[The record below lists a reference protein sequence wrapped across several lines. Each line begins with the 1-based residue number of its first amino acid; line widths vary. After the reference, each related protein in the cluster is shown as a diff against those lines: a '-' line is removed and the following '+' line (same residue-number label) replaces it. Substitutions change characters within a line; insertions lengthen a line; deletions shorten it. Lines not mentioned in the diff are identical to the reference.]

1 MKTPARV
8 KSTAVVLHQTGGR
21 EMALGGALEGAERT
35 KRETVMWTPPM
46 VSPDRAINPGKKLAD
61 ARGKD
66 MVLNDGY
73 TQGAVRIQKDSIV
86 GASYRLNAKPDH
98 RVIMGGDTAYGK
110 GWAEDFAAV
119 AEARF
124 NLASESEDGW
134 FDASGQL
141 SFTGMLRLWV
151 GAFCYT
157 GEMIGTAEWDD
168 ADPTRPF
175 KTNFQMISP
184 DRLCNRDGLPDG
196 YDPRSGA
203 KLSRGV
209 EMDRKNRPI
218 RFHLRRGYETDW
230 DNRDLNTWDIVE
242 ARKPWGRRQVLFV
255 RDPNMIDQTRGISE
269 MVAALAHSNMTKT
282 YSELVLQKAV
292 VDASFAAAVESE
304 APNADV
310 IAALGGGENGY
321 MNAVGQY
328 MSMLQEFLGASDN
341 IAIDGVK
348 MPHLFPGTKMNIM
361 PMSTPG
367 GIGTDF
373 EDSLIRKLAA
383 TFGVGFSEMSR
394 NFSKFNYS
402 GIKAEMALIERT
414 MNSKKKF
421 GADRMAT
428 QAYQLWLEEEIGQ
441 GNLPLPRGRNRTD
454 FYRPLMKDAYTRCS
468 WIASG
473 RGQVDELKETQAAML
488 RIKSGLSTY
497 EKESAKLGEDW
508 RETMAQRAKEESVIN
523 KLGLPFSLDAQKSG
537 TNTAQSTMKGGKT
550 GAGSAANNNNQNTS
564 TFEDEDD
571 EGEYA

>member
-1 MKTPARV
+1 MKKATARARSTDVTLVPAA
-8 KSTAVVLHQTGGR
+8 SR
-21 EMALGGALEGAERT
+21 EMSFGGGLEGAERT
-35 KRETVMWTPPM
+35 KRETALWSPPM

-98 RVIMGGDTAYGK
+98 RVILGSDTKYGAE
-110 GWAEDFAAV
+110 WAEEFASV

-124 NLASESEDGW
+124 NLAAESEDGW

-141 SFTGMLRLWV
+141 TFTGMLRLWV

-157 GEMIGTAEWDD
+157 GEIIGTAEWEDS
-168 ADPTRPF
+168 DPTRPF
-175 KTNFQMISP
+175 KTAIQMISP

-218 RFHLRRGYETDW
+218 RYHIRRGYETDW
-230 DNRDLNTWDIVE
+230 DNRDIDTWDIIE
-242 ARKPWGRRQVLFV
+242 ARKPWGRRQVVFV
-255 RDPNMIDQTRGISE
+255 RDPNLIDQTRGISE

-292 VDASFAAAVESE
+292 VDASYAAAVESE
-304 APNADV
+304 MPNADV
-310 IAALGGGENGY
+310 IAALGGGESGY
-321 MNAVGQY
+321 VNAVGQY
-328 MSMLQEFLGASDN
+328 MSMLQDFLGASEN

-348 MPHLFPGTKMNIM
+348 MPHLFPGTKLNIL

-367 GIGTDF
+367 GIGSDF

-394 NFSKFNYS
+394 NFAKFNYS

-414 MNSKKKF
+414 MNAKKKF
-421 GADRMAT
+421 GADRAAT
-428 QAYQLWLEEEIGQ
+428 QIYQLWLEEEIAQ

-454 FYRPLMKDAYTRCS
+454 FYKPLHKDAYSRCS

-488 RIKSGLSTY
+488 RIKAGLSTY
-497 EKESAKLGEDW
+497 EKEASKLGEDW
-508 RETMAQRAKEESVIN
+508 RELAAQRAKEEKVFRE
-523 KLGLPFSLDAQKSG
+523 LDLPFSLDAQRAG
-537 TNTAQSTMKGGKT
+537 NNEARNTMQGGKA
-550 GAGSAANNNNQNTS
+550 GAGSRNQADDVTD
-564 TFEDEDD
+564 DEDD
-571 EGEYA
+571 TDE

>member
-1 MKTPARV
+1 MKKATARARSTDVTLVPAA
-8 KSTAVVLHQTGGR
+8 SR
-21 EMALGGALEGAERT
+21 EMSFGGGLEGAERT
-35 KRETVMWTPPM
+35 KRETALWSPPM

-98 RVIMGGDTAYGK
+98 RVILGSDTKYGAE
-110 GWAEDFAAV
+110 WAEEFASV

-124 NLASESEDGW
+124 NLAAESEDGW

-141 SFTGMLRLWV
+141 TFTGMLRLWV

-157 GEMIGTAEWDD
+157 GEIIGTAEWEDS
-168 ADPTRPF
+168 DPTRPF
-175 KTNFQMISP
+175 KTAIQMISP

-218 RFHLRRGYETDW
+218 RFHIRRGYETDW
-230 DNRDLNTWDIVE
+230 DNRDIDKWDIIE
-242 ARKPWGRRQVLFV
+242 ARKPWGRRQVVFV
-255 RDPNMIDQTRGISE
+255 RDPNLIDQTRGISE

-292 VDASFAAAVESE
+292 VDASYAAAVESE
-304 APNADV
+304 MPNADV
-310 IAALGGGENGY
+310 IAALGGGESGFV
-321 MNAVGQY
+321 NAVGQY
-328 MSMLQEFLGASDN
+328 MSMLQDFLGASEN

-348 MPHLFPGTKMNIM
+348 MPHLFPGTKLNIL

-367 GIGTDF
+367 GIGSDF

-394 NFSKFNYS
+394 NFAKFNYS

-414 MNSKKKF
+414 MNAKKKF
-421 GADRMAT
+421 GADRAAT
-428 QAYQLWLEEEIGQ
+428 QIYQLWCEEEIAQ
-441 GNLPLPRGRNRTD
+441 GNLPLPRGKNRTD
-454 FYRPLMKDAYTRCS
+454 FYRPLMKDAYTRCA

-488 RIKSGLSTY
+488 RIKAGLSTY
-497 EKESAKLGEDW
+497 EKEASKLGEDW
-508 RETMAQRAKEESVIN
+508 RELAAQRAKEEKVF
-523 KLGLPFSLDAQKSG
+523 KELDLPFSLDAQRAG
-537 TNTAQSTMKGGKT
+537 NNEARNTMQGGKA
-550 GAGSAANNNNQNTS
+550 GAGSRNQADDVAD
-564 TFEDEDD
+564 DEDD
-571 EGEYA
+571 TDE

>member
-1 MKTPARV
+1 MKKAIARARSTDVTLVPAA
-8 KSTAVVLHQTGGR
+8 SR
-21 EMALGGALEGAERT
+21 EMSFGGGLEGAERT
-35 KRETVMWTPPM
+35 KRETALWSPPM

-98 RVIMGGDTAYGK
+98 RVILGSDTKYGAD
-110 GWAEDFAAV
+110 WAEEFASV

-124 NLASESEDGW
+124 NLAAESEDGW

-141 SFTGMLRLWV
+141 TFTGMLRLWV

-157 GEMIGTAEWDD
+157 GEIIGTAEWEDS
-168 ADPTRPF
+168 DPTRPF
-175 KTNFQMISP
+175 KTAIQMISP

-196 YDPRSGA
+196 YDPRTGA

-218 RFHLRRGYETDW
+218 RFHIRRGYETDW
-230 DNRDLNTWDIVE
+230 DNRDLNTWDIIE
-242 ARKPWGRRQVLFV
+242 ARKPWGRRQVVFV
-255 RDPNMIDQTRGISE
+255 RDPNLIDQTRGISE

-292 VDASFAAAVESE
+292 VDASYAAAVESE
-304 APNADV
+304 MPNADV
-310 IAALGGGENGY
+310 IAALGGGESGFV
-321 MNAVGQY
+321 NAVGQY
-328 MSMLQEFLGASDN
+328 MSMLQDFLGASEN

-348 MPHLFPGTKMNIM
+348 MPHLFPGTKLNIL

-367 GIGTDF
+367 GIGSDF

-394 NFSKFNYS
+394 NFAKFNYS

-414 MNSKKKF
+414 MNAKKKF
-421 GADRMAT
+421 GADRAAT
-428 QAYQLWLEEEIGQ
+428 QIYQLWVEEEIAQ

-454 FYRPLMKDAYTRCS
+454 FYKPLMKDAYTKCH

-488 RIKSGLSTY
+488 RIKAGLSTY
-497 EKESAKLGEDW
+497 EKEASKLGEDW
-508 RETMAQRAKEESVIN
+508 RELAAQRAKEEKVFRD
-523 KLGLPFSLDAQKSG
+523 LDLPFSLDAQRAG
-537 TNTAQSTMKGGKT
+537 NNEARNTMQGGRA
-550 GAGSAANNNNQNTS
+550 GAGSAQDAAD
-564 TFEDEDD
+564 DEDD
-571 EGEYA
+571 TDE

>member
-1 MKTPARV
+1 MKKA
-8 KSTAVVLHQTGGR
+8 KSTAVAIRVDDRR
-21 EMALGGALEGAERT
+21 EMAFGGGLEGAERT

-98 RVIMGGDTAYGK
+98 RVIMGADTAYGA
-110 GWAEDFAAV
+110 GWAEEFASV

-124 NLASESEDGW
+124 NLAAESEDGW

-157 GEMIGTAEWDD
+157 GEIIGTAEWEDS
-168 ADPTRPF
+168 DPTRPF
-175 KTNFQMISP
+175 KTAIQMISP

-209 EMDRKNRPI
+209 EMDRKNRPL

-230 DNRDLNTWDIVE
+230 DNRDLNTWDIIE
-242 ARKPWGRRQVLFV
+242 ARKPWGRRQVVFV

-292 VDASFAAAVESE
+292 VDASYAAAVESE
-304 APNADV
+304 MPNADV
-310 IAALGGGENGY
+310 IAALGGGQDGF

-328 MSMLQEFLGASDN
+328 MSMLQDFLGASEN

-348 MPHLFPGTKMNIM
+348 MPHLFPGTKLNIL

-367 GIGTDF
+367 GIGSDF

-394 NFSKFNYS
+394 NFAKFNYS

-421 GADRMAT
+421 GADRAAT
-428 QAYQLWLEEEIGQ
+428 QIYQLWVEEEIAQ
-441 GNLPLPRGRNRTD
+441 GNLPLPRGKNRTD

-488 RIKSGLSTY
+488 RIKAGLSTY
-497 EKESAKLGEDW
+497 EKEASKLGEDW
-508 RETMAQRAKEESVIN
+508 RELAAQRAKEEKVFADLN
-523 KLGLPFSLDAQKSG
+523 LPFSLDAQRAG
-537 TNTAQSTMKGGKT
+537 NNEARNTMQGGSA
-550 GAGSAANNNNQNTS
+550 GAGSAANDQNALYDD
-564 TFEDEDD
+564 EDEDL
-571 EGEYA
+571 

>member
-1 MKTPARV
+1 MKKIVAQPKQETFTIV
-8 KSTAVVLHQTGGR
+8 EQDGG
-21 EMALGGALEGAERT
+21 EMAFGGGLEGAERT
-35 KRETVMWTPPM
+35 KRETRLWSPAM
-46 VSPDRAINPGKKLAD
+46 VSPDRAINPGKRLAD

-66 MVLNDGY
+66 MVMNDGY

-98 RVIMGGDTAYGK
+98 RVILGSDTDYGK
-110 GWAEDFAAV
+110 GWAEEFASV

-141 SFTGMLRLWV
+141 TFTGMLRLWV

-157 GEMIGTAEWDD
+157 GEMIGTAEWEDS
-168 ADPTRPF
+168 DPSRPF
-175 KTNFQMISP
+175 KTSFQMISP

-209 EMDRKNRPI
+209 EMDRKNRPV
-218 RFHLRRGYETDW
+218 RFHIRRGYEADY
-230 DNRDLNTWDIVE
+230 DVREIDTWDVIE

-255 RDPNMIDQTRGISE
+255 RDPNLIDQTRGISE

-282 YSELVLQKAV
+282 YSELILQRAV
-292 VDASFAAAVESE
+292 VEASYAASVESE
-304 APNADV
+304 MPSADV
-310 IAALGGGENGY
+310 IAALGGGETGY

-328 MSMLQEFLGASDN
+328 LSMLQEFLGASEN
-341 IAIDGVK
+341 IAVDGVK
-348 MPHLFPGTKMNIM
+348 MPHFFPGTKMNIQ
-361 PMSTPG
+361 PLTSTA
-367 GIGTDF
+367 GIGSDF

-428 QAYQLWLEEEIGQ
+428 QAYQLWCEEEIGQ

-454 FYRPLMKDAYTRCS
+454 FYRPLMKDAYTRCA

-497 EKESAKLGEDW
+497 EKEASKLGEDW
-508 RETMAQRAKEESVIN
+508 RELAAQRAKEEKVFVDLN
-523 KLGLPFSLDAQKSG
+523 LPFSLDAQRAG
-537 TNTAQSTMKGGKT
+537 NNEARNTMQGGKA
-550 GAGSAANNNNQNTS
+550 GANANQNALYDD
-564 TFEDEDD
+564 EDEDL
-571 EGEYA
+571 

>member
-1 MKTPARV
+1 MKKAPAQA
-8 KSTAVVLHQTGGR
+8 KSTAVALRPDDHR
-21 EMALGGALEGAERT
+21 EMAFGGGLEGAERT

-98 RVIMGGDTAYGK
+98 RVIMGSDTKYGAD
-110 GWAEDFAAV
+110 WAEEFASV

-124 NLASESEDGW
+124 NLAAESEDGW

-157 GEMIGTAEWDD
+157 GEIIGTAEWEDS
-168 ADPTRPF
+168 DPTRPF
-175 KTNFQMISP
+175 KTAIQMISP

-230 DNRDLNTWDIVE
+230 DNRDLNTWDIIE
-242 ARKPWGRRQVLFV
+242 ARKPWGRRQVIFV

-292 VDASFAAAVESE
+292 VDASYAAAVESE
-304 APNADV
+304 MPNADV
-310 IAALGGGENGY
+310 IAALGGGQDGF

-328 MSMLQEFLGASDN
+328 MSMLQDFLGASEN

-348 MPHLFPGTKMNIM
+348 MPHLFPGTKLNIL

-367 GIGTDF
+367 GIGSDF

-394 NFSKFNYS
+394 NFAKFNYS

-421 GADRMAT
+421 GADRAAS
-428 QAYQLWLEEEIGQ
+428 QIYQLWVEEEIAQ
-441 GNLPLPRGRNRTD
+441 GNLPLPRGKNRTD

-497 EKESAKLGEDW
+497 EKEASKLGEDW
-508 RETMAQRAKEESVIN
+508 RELAAQRAKEEKVFADLN
-523 KLGLPFSLDAQKSG
+523 LPFSLDAQRAG
-537 TNTAQSTMKGGKT
+537 NNEARNTMQGGSA
-550 GAGSAANNNNQNTS
+550 GPGSAANDQNAQDDDD
-564 TFEDEDD
+564 DEDD
-571 EGEYA
+571 DL

>member
-1 MKTPARV
+1 MKKATARARSTDVTLVPAA
-8 KSTAVVLHQTGGR
+8 SR
-21 EMALGGALEGAERT
+21 EMSFGGGLEGAERT
-35 KRETVMWTPPM
+35 KRETALWSPPM

-98 RVIMGGDTAYGK
+98 RVILGSDTKYGAE
-110 GWAEDFAAV
+110 WAEEFASV

-124 NLASESEDGW
+124 NLAAESEDGW

-141 SFTGMLRLWV
+141 TFTGMLRLWV

-157 GEMIGTAEWDD
+157 GEIIGTAEWEDS
-168 ADPTRPF
+168 DPTRPF
-175 KTNFQMISP
+175 KTAIQMISP

-218 RFHLRRGYETDW
+218 RFHIRRGYETDW
-230 DNRDLNTWDIVE
+230 DNRDIDTWDIIE
-242 ARKPWGRRQVLFV
+242 ARKPWGRRQVVFV
-255 RDPNMIDQTRGISE
+255 RDPNLIDQTRGISE

-292 VDASFAAAVESE
+292 VDASYAAAVESE
-304 APNADV
+304 MPNADV
-310 IAALGGGENGY
+310 IAALGGGESGFV
-321 MNAVGQY
+321 NAVGQY
-328 MSMLQEFLGASDN
+328 MSMLQDFLGASEN

-348 MPHLFPGTKMNIM
+348 MPHLFPGTKLNIL

-367 GIGTDF
+367 GIGSDF

-394 NFSKFNYS
+394 NFAKFNYS

-414 MNSKKKF
+414 MNAKKKF
-421 GADRMAT
+421 GADRAAT
-428 QAYQLWLEEEIGQ
+428 QIYQLWLEEEIAQ

-454 FYRPLMKDAYTRCS
+454 FYKPLHKDAYSRCS

-488 RIKSGLSTY
+488 RIKAGLSTY
-497 EKESAKLGEDW
+497 EKEASKLGEDW
-508 RETMAQRAKEESVIN
+508 RELAAQRAKEEKVFRE
-523 KLGLPFSLDAQKSG
+523 LDLPFSLDAQRAG
-537 TNTAQSTMKGGKT
+537 NNEARNTMQGGKA
-550 GAGSAANNNNQNTS
+550 GAGSRNQADDVAD
-564 TFEDEDD
+564 DEDD
-571 EGEYA
+571 TDE

>member
-1 MKTPARV
+1 MKKATARARSTDVTLVPAA
-8 KSTAVVLHQTGGR
+8 SR
-21 EMALGGALEGAERT
+21 EMSFGGGLEGAERT
-35 KRETVMWTPPM
+35 KRETALWSPPM

-98 RVIMGGDTAYGK
+98 RVILGSDTKYGAE
-110 GWAEDFAAV
+110 WAEEFASV

-124 NLASESEDGW
+124 NLAAESEDGW

-141 SFTGMLRLWV
+141 TFTGMLRLWV

-157 GEMIGTAEWDD
+157 GEIIGTAEWEDS
-168 ADPTRPF
+168 DPTRPF
-175 KTNFQMISP
+175 KTAIQMISP

-218 RFHLRRGYETDW
+218 RFHIRRGYETDW
-230 DNRDLNTWDIVE
+230 DNRDIDTWDIVE
-242 ARKPWGRRQVLFV
+242 ARKPWGRRQVVFV
-255 RDPNMIDQTRGISE
+255 RDPNLIDQTRGISE

-304 APNADV
+304 MPNADV
-310 IAALGGGENGY
+310 IAALGGGESGFV
-321 MNAVGQY
+321 NAVGQY
-328 MSMLQEFLGASDN
+328 MSMLQDFLGASEN

-348 MPHLFPGTKMNIM
+348 MPHLFPGTKLNVL

-367 GIGTDF
+367 GIGSDF

-394 NFSKFNYS
+394 NFAKFNYS

-414 MNSKKKF
+414 MNAKKKF
-421 GADRMAT
+421 GADRAAT
-428 QAYQLWLEEEIGQ
+428 QIYQLWCEEEIAQ
-441 GNLPLPRGRNRTD
+441 GNLPLPRGKNRTD
-454 FYRPLMKDAYTRCS
+454 FYRPLMKDAYTRCA

-473 RGQVDELKETQAAML
+473 RGQVDELKETQASML
-488 RIKSGLSTY
+488 RIKTGISTY
-497 EKESAKLGEDW
+497 EKEAAKLGEDW
-508 RETMAQRAKEESVIN
+508 RELAAQRAKEEKVFSDLN
-523 KLGLPFSLDAQKSG
+523 LSFSLDAQRAG
-537 TNTAQSTMKGGKT
+537 NNEARNTMQGGSA
-550 GAGSAANNNNQNTS
+550 GAGSAANDQNA
-564 TFEDEDD
+564 FYEDED
-571 EGEYA
+571 EEL

>member
-1 MKTPARV
+1 MMKKATARAA
-8 KSTAVVLHQTGGR
+8 STAITILPPEGQGESAFGG
-21 EMALGGALEGAERT
+21 GLEGAERT
-35 KRETVMWTPPM
+35 KRETVMWSPPM

-86 GASYRLNAKPDH
+86 GASYRLNSKPDH
-98 RVIMGGDTAYGK
+98 RVIMGGDTKYGQ
-110 GWAEDFAAV
+110 GWAEEFASV

-124 NLASESEDGW
+124 NLAAESEDGW

-141 SFTGMLRLWV
+141 TLTGMLRLWV

-157 GEMIGTAEWDD
+157 GEIIGTSEWEDS
-168 ADPTRPF
+168 DPSRPF
-175 KTNFQMISP
+175 KTCIQMISP

-218 RFHLRRGYETDW
+218 RFHIRRGYENDW
-230 DNRDLNTWDIVE
+230 DNRDINTWDIVE
-242 ARKPWGRRQVLFV
+242 ARKPWGRRQVVFV

-269 MVAALAHSNMTKT
+269 MTAALAHSNMTKT

-292 VDASFAAAVESE
+292 VDASYAAAVESE
-304 APNADV
+304 MPNADV
-310 IAALGGGENGY
+310 IAAMGGQEQG
-321 MNAVGQY
+321 MANAIGAY
-328 MSMLQEFLGASDN
+328 MSMLQEFLGASEN

-348 MPHLFPGTKMNIM
+348 MPHLFPGTKLNIL
-361 PMSTPG
+361 PMGTPG
-367 GIGTDF
+367 GIGSDF

-394 NFSKFNYS
+394 NFAKFNYS

-421 GADRMAT
+421 GADRAAT
-428 QAYQLWLEEEIGQ
+428 QVFQLWAEEEIAQ

-454 FYRPLMKDAYTRCS
+454 FYRPLMKDAYTRCT

-488 RIKSGLSTY
+488 RIKAGLSTY
-497 EKESAKLGEDW
+497 EKEASKLGEDW
-508 RETMAQRAKEESVIN
+508 RELAAQRAKEEKVFVDLN
-523 KLGLPFSLDAQKSG
+523 LPFSLDAQRAG
-537 TNTAQSTMKGGKT
+537 NNEARNTMQGGKA
-550 GAGSAANNNNQNTS
+550 GAGSAEAE
-564 TFEDEDD
+564 TFDYGDMDD
-571 EGEYA
+571 E

>member
-1 MKTPARV
+1 MKQAKKVPAQ
-8 KSTAVVLHQTGGR
+8 AVILHPQGGR
-21 EMALGGALEGAERT
+21 EMAFGGGLEGAERT
-35 KRETVMWTPPM
+35 KRETALWSPSMA
-46 VSPDRAINPGKKLAD
+46 SPDRAINPGKKLAD

-98 RVIMGGDTAYGK
+98 RVILGSDTDYGK
-110 GWAEDFAAV
+110 GWAEDFASV

-124 NLASESEDGW
+124 NLASESEDAW

-141 SFTGMLRLWV
+141 TFTGMLRLWV

-157 GEMIGTAEWDD
+157 GEMIGTAEWEDS
-168 ADPTRPF
+168 DPTRPF
-175 KTNFQMISP
+175 KTCFQMISP

-218 RFHLRRGYETDW
+218 RFHIRRGYETDW
-230 DNRDLNTWDIVE
+230 DNRDLDKWDIVE

-292 VDASFAAAVESE
+292 VDASFAASVESE
-304 APNADV
+304 MPNADV
-310 IAALGGGENGY
+310 IAAMGGGQDGF

-328 MSMLQEFLGASDN
+328 MSMLQEFLGASEN

-348 MPHLFPGTKMNIM
+348 MPHLFPGTKMNIL

-367 GIGTDF
+367 GIGSEF

-428 QAYQLWLEEEIGQ
+428 QAYQLWCEEEIGQ

-454 FYRPLMKDAYTRCS
+454 FYRPLMKDAYTRCG

-497 EKESAKLGEDW
+497 EKEASKLGEDW
-508 RETMAQRAKEESVIN
+508 RELAAQRSKEEKVFADLN
-523 KLGLPFSLDAQKSG
+523 LPFSLDAQRAG
-537 TNTAQSTMKGGKT
+537 NNEARNTMQGGKA
-550 GAGSAANNNNQNTS
+550 GAGSANAEM
-564 TFEDEDD
+564 FEDED
-571 EGEYA
+571 EEL

>member
-1 MKTPARV
+1 MKKATARARSTDVTLVPAA
-8 KSTAVVLHQTGGR
+8 SR
-21 EMALGGALEGAERT
+21 EMSFGGGLEGAERT
-35 KRETVMWTPPM
+35 KRETALWSPPM

-98 RVIMGGDTAYGK
+98 RVILGNDTKYGAE
-110 GWAEDFAAV
+110 WAEEFASV

-124 NLASESEDGW
+124 NLAAESEDGW

-141 SFTGMLRLWV
+141 TFTGMLRLWV

-157 GEMIGTAEWDD
+157 GEIIGTAEWEDS
-168 ADPTRPF
+168 DPTRPF
-175 KTNFQMISP
+175 KTAIQMISP

-218 RFHLRRGYETDW
+218 RFHIRRGYETDW
-230 DNRDLNTWDIVE
+230 DNRDIDTWDIIE
-242 ARKPWGRRQVLFV
+242 ARKPWGRRQVVFV
-255 RDPNMIDQTRGISE
+255 RDPNLIDQTRGISE

-282 YSELVLQKAV
+282 YSELILQKAV
-292 VDASFAAAVESE
+292 VDASYAAAVESE
-304 APNADV
+304 MPNADV
-310 IAALGGGENGY
+310 IAALGGGETGFV
-321 MNAVGQY
+321 NAVGQY
-328 MSMLQEFLGASDN
+328 MSMLQDFLGASEN

-348 MPHLFPGTKMNIM
+348 MPHLFPGTKLNIL

-367 GIGTDF
+367 GIGSDF

-394 NFSKFNYS
+394 NFAKFNYS

-414 MNSKKKF
+414 MNAKKKF
-421 GADRMAT
+421 GADRAAT
-428 QAYQLWLEEEIGQ
+428 QIYQLWVEEEIAQ

-454 FYRPLMKDAYTRCS
+454 FYKPLMKDAYTKCN

-488 RIKSGLSTY
+488 RIKAGLSTY
-497 EKESAKLGEDW
+497 EKEASKLGEDW
-508 RETMAQRAKEESVIN
+508 RELAAQRAKEEKVFRE
-523 KLGLPFSLDAQKSG
+523 LDLPFSLDAQRAG
-537 TNTAQSTMKGGKT
+537 NNEARNTMQGGKA
-550 GAGSAANNNNQNTS
+550 GAGSRNQADDAAD
-564 TFEDEDD
+564 DEDD
-571 EGEYA
+571 TDE

>member
-1 MKTPARV
+1 MKKA
-8 KSTAVVLHQTGGR
+8 KSTAVAIRVDDRR
-21 EMALGGALEGAERT
+21 EMAFGGGLEGAERT

-98 RVIMGGDTAYGK
+98 RVIMGADTAYGA
-110 GWAEDFAAV
+110 GWAEEFASV

-124 NLASESEDGW
+124 NLAAESEDGW

-157 GEMIGTAEWDD
+157 GEIIGTAEWEDS
-168 ADPTRPF
+168 DPTRPF
-175 KTNFQMISP
+175 KTAIQMISP

-209 EMDRKNRPI
+209 EMDRKNRPL

-230 DNRDLNTWDIVE
+230 DNRDLNTWDIIE
-242 ARKPWGRRQVLFV
+242 ARKPWGRRQVVFV

-292 VDASFAAAVESE
+292 VDASYAAAVESE
-304 APNADV
+304 MPNADV
-310 IAALGGGENGY
+310 IAALGGGQDGF

-328 MSMLQEFLGASDN
+328 MSMLQDFLGASEN

-348 MPHLFPGTKMNIM
+348 MPHLFPGTKLNIL

-367 GIGTDF
+367 GIGSDF

-394 NFSKFNYS
+394 NFAKFNYS

-421 GADRMAT
+421 GADRAAT
-428 QAYQLWLEEEIGQ
+428 QIYQLWVEEEIAQ
-441 GNLPLPRGRNRTD
+441 GNLPLPRGKNRTD

-488 RIKSGLSTY
+488 RIKAGLSTY
-497 EKESAKLGEDW
+497 EKEASKLGEDW
-508 RETMAQRAKEESVIN
+508 RELAAQRAKEEKVFADLN
-523 KLGLPFSLDAQKSG
+523 LPFSLDAQRAG
-537 TNTAQSTMKGGKT
+537 NNEARNTMQGGSA
-550 GAGSAANNNNQNTS
+550 GAGSAANDQNTLYDD
-564 TFEDEDD
+564 EDEDL
-571 EGEYA
+571 

>member
-1 MKTPARV
+1 MKQSSKNLTTTV
-8 KSTAVVLHQTGGR
+8 TVVEDGR
-21 EMALGGALEGAERT
+21 EMAFGGGLEGAERT
-35 KRETVMWTPPM
+35 KRETALWSPPM

-86 GASYRLNAKPDH
+86 GASYRLNAKPDY
-98 RVIMGGDTAYGK
+98 RVICETDAK
-110 GWAEDFAAV
+110 WAQDWAEEFASV
-119 AEARF
+119 AEARY
-124 NLASESEDGW
+124 NLAAESEDGW

-141 SFTGMLRLWV
+141 TMTGMLRLWV

-157 GEMIGTAEWDD
+157 GEIIGTAEWLDS
-168 ADPTRPF
+168 DPTRPF
-175 KTNFQMISP
+175 KTAVQMISP

-209 EMDRKNRPI
+209 EMDRRNRPL
-218 RFHLRRGYETDW
+218 RFHIRRGYESDY
-230 DNRDLNTWDIVE
+230 DIRDPETWDIVE
-242 ARKPWGRRQVLFV
+242 ARKPWGRRQVIFV
-255 RDPNMIDQTRGISE
+255 RDPNLIDQTRGISE

-292 VDASFAAAVESE
+292 VDASYAAAVESE
-304 APNADV
+304 MPNADV
-310 IAALGGGENGY
+310 IAALGGGQDGFI
-321 MNAVGQY
+321 NAVGQY
-328 MSMLQEFLGASDN
+328 MTMLQDFLGASEN

-348 MPHLFPGTKMNIM
+348 MPHLFPGTKLNIL
-361 PMSTPG
+361 PMGTPG
-367 GIGTDF
+367 GIGSDF

-414 MNSKKKF
+414 MNAKKKF
-421 GADRMAT
+421 GADRVAT
-428 QAYQLWLEEEIGQ
+428 QVYQLWVEEEIAQ

-454 FYRPLMKDAYTRCS
+454 FYRPLMKDAYTRCA

-497 EKESAKLGEDW
+497 EKEASRLGEDW
-508 RETMAQRAKEESVIN
+508 RELAAQRSKEEKVFVA
-523 KLGLPFSLDAQKSG
+523 LDLPFSLDAQRAG
-537 TNTAQSTMKGGKT
+537 NNEARNTMQGGKA
-550 GAGSAANNNNQNTS
+550 GAGSTQNAADDN
-564 TFEDEDD
+564 ED
-571 EGEYA
+571 GVV

>member
-1 MKTPARV
+1 MKKATARARSTDVTLVPAA
-8 KSTAVVLHQTGGR
+8 SR
-21 EMALGGALEGAERT
+21 EMSFGGGLEGAERT
-35 KRETVMWTPPM
+35 KRETALWSPPM

-98 RVIMGGDTAYGK
+98 RVILGSDTKYGAE
-110 GWAEDFAAV
+110 WAEEFASV

-124 NLASESEDGW
+124 NLAAESEDGW

-141 SFTGMLRLWV
+141 TFTGMLRLWV

-157 GEMIGTAEWDD
+157 GEIIGTAEWEDS
-168 ADPTRPF
+168 DPTRPF
-175 KTNFQMISP
+175 KTAIQMISP

-218 RFHLRRGYETDW
+218 RFHIRRGYETDW
-230 DNRDLNTWDIVE
+230 DNRDIDTWDIIE
-242 ARKPWGRRQVLFV
+242 ARKPWGRRQVVFV
-255 RDPNMIDQTRGISE
+255 RDPNLIDQTRGISE

-292 VDASFAAAVESE
+292 VDASYAAAVESE
-304 APNADV
+304 MPNADV
-310 IAALGGGENGY
+310 IAALGGGESGFV
-321 MNAVGQY
+321 NAVGQY
-328 MSMLQEFLGASDN
+328 MSMLQDFLGASEN

-348 MPHLFPGTKMNIM
+348 MPHLFPGTKLNIL

-367 GIGTDF
+367 GIGSDF

-394 NFSKFNYS
+394 NFAKFNYS

-414 MNSKKKF
+414 MNAKKKF
-421 GADRMAT
+421 GADRAAT
-428 QAYQLWLEEEIGQ
+428 QIYQLWCEEEIAQ
-441 GNLPLPRGRNRTD
+441 GNLPLPRGKNRTD
-454 FYRPLMKDAYTRCS
+454 FYRPLMKDAYTRCA

-488 RIKSGLSTY
+488 RIKAGLSTY
-497 EKESAKLGEDW
+497 EKEASKLGEDW
-508 RETMAQRAKEESVIN
+508 RELAAQRAKEEKVF
-523 KLGLPFSLDAQKSG
+523 KELDLPFSLDAQRAG
-537 TNTAQSTMKGGKT
+537 NNEARNTMQGGKA
-550 GAGSAANNNNQNTS
+550 GAGSRNQADDVAD
-564 TFEDEDD
+564 DEDD
-571 EGEYA
+571 TDE

>member
-1 MKTPARV
+1 MKKAPAQA
-8 KSTAVVLHQTGGR
+8 KSTAVALRPDDHR
-21 EMALGGALEGAERT
+21 EMAFGGGLEGAERT

-86 GASYRLNAKPDH
+86 GSSYRLNAKPDH
-98 RVIMGGDTAYGK
+98 RVIMGSDTKYGAD
-110 GWAEDFAAV
+110 WAEEFASV

-124 NLASESEDGW
+124 NLAAESEDGW

-141 SFTGMLRLWV
+141 TFTGMLRLWV

-157 GEMIGTAEWDD
+157 GEIIGTAEWEDS
-168 ADPTRPF
+168 DPTRPF
-175 KTNFQMISP
+175 KTAIQMISP

-242 ARKPWGRRQVLFV
+242 ARKPWGRRQVVFV

-292 VDASFAAAVESE
+292 VDASYAAAVESE
-304 APNADV
+304 MPNADV
-310 IAALGGGENGY
+310 IAALGGGQDGF

-328 MSMLQEFLGASDN
+328 MSMLQDFLGASEN

-348 MPHLFPGTKMNIM
+348 MPHLFPGTKLNIL

-367 GIGTDF
+367 GIGSDF

-394 NFSKFNYS
+394 NFAKFNYS

-421 GADRMAT
+421 GADRAAS
-428 QAYQLWLEEEIGQ
+428 QIYQLWVEEEIAQ
-441 GNLPLPRGRNRTD
+441 GNLPLPRGKNRTD

-497 EKESAKLGEDW
+497 EKEASKLGEDW
-508 RETMAQRAKEESVIN
+508 RELAAQRAKEEKVFADLN
-523 KLGLPFSLDAQKSG
+523 LPFSLDAQRAG
-537 TNTAQSTMKGGKT
+537 NNEARNTMQGGSA
-550 GAGSAANNNNQNTS
+550 GAGSAANDQNAQDD
-564 TFEDEDD
+564 DEDD
-571 EGEYA
+571 DL